1 MSQPEVTRRRFRL
14 PPGVGR
20 FFRSSWFPWAL
31 LVLALGLAVLFAVL
45 WSGQRSDDR
54 RREEV
59 EAAAR
64 GFLLALTNFAPDT
77 IDQDVEEIRSFA
89 VGQFADEVGETFSPE
104 QVAAIRENEATSVG
118 RVRNL
123 FVQNLEEDTA
133 TVFGVVDETVANSSS
148 PTPRSDVLRLEI
160 GLIET
165 SEAWKVD
172 RVEILQSPGGSLVA
186 PTPS

>member
-1 MSQPEVTRRRFRL
+1 MTQTETGRRRIPLPAAAGRL
-14 PPGVGR
+14 L
-20 FFRSSWFPWAL
+20 RSRWLPWVL
-31 LVLALGLAVLFAVL
+31 FVLALGLAALFAVL
-45 WSGQRSDDR
+45 WSGERSDDR

-77 IDQDVEEIRSFA
+77 IDQDVQEIRSFA

-123 FVQNLEEDTA
+123 FVQSLQEDTA

>member
-1 MSQPEVTRRRFRL
+1 MSQPEVARRRFRL
-14 PPGVGR
+14 PPAVGR
-20 FFRSSWFPWAL
+20 FFRSSWFPWSL
-31 LVLALGLAVLFAVL
+31 FVLALGLAVLFAVL
-45 WSGQRSDDR
+45 WSGQRADDR

-104 QVAAIRENEATSVG
+104 QVAAIRENQATSVG

>member
-1 MSQPEVTRRRFRL
+1 MPQTEAARRRIRL
-14 PPGVGR
+14 PAAAGR
-20 FFRSSWFPWAL
+20 FLRSRWLPW
-31 LVLALGLAVLFAVL
+31 VLFGLAVGLAALFALL
-45 WSGQRSDDR
+45 WNGERSEDR
-54 RREEV
+54 RRAEV

-104 QVAAIRENEATSVG
+104 QMAAIRENEATSVG
-118 RVRNL
+118 RIRNL
-123 FVQNLEEDTA
+123 FVQALEQDTA
-133 TVFGVVDETVANSSS
+133 AVFGVVDETVANSAS
-148 PTPRSDVLRLEI
+148 PTPRSEVLRVEI

>member
-1 MSQPEVTRRRFRL
+1 M
-14 PPGVGR
+14 
-20 FFRSSWFPWAL
+20 PWGL
-31 LVLALGLAVLFAVL
+31 FVLALGLAVLFALL
-45 WSGQRSDDR
+45 WNGERSDDR
-54 RREEV
+54 RRGAV
-59 EAAAR
+59 VAAAR

-89 VGQFADEVGETFSPE
+89 VGQFAEEVGETFSAE

-123 FVQNLEEDTA
+123 FVQALQEDTA
-133 TVFGVVDETVANSSS
+133 TVFGVVDETLANSSS
-148 PTPRSDVLRLEI
+148 PTPRSDVLRVEI

-172 RVEILQSPGGSLVA
+172 RVEILQSPAGSLVA
-186 PTPS
+186 PAPT